1 VYTWGIQGAQV
12 PQQKGKTMTTKT
24 IYASELGKCVAKKD
38 NYRAYKEG
46 GLYAIYSVCREMI
59 WDKDYNCTFG
69 KKLEAVRVGYVQD
82 IDNFDMAVYELK
94 MEMAQMM
101 KEGI

>member
-1 VYTWGIQGAQV
+1 MAIQ
-12 PQQKGKTMTTKT
+12 T

-59 WDKDYNCTFG
+59 WDENYNCTFG

-94 MEMAQMM
+94 IEMAQMM

>member
-12 PQQKGKTMTTKT
+12 PQQKGKKMTKT

-38 NYRAYKEG
+38 NYRAYKDG
-46 GLYAIYSVCREMI
+46 GIYAIYSVCREMI

-69 KKLEAVRVGYVQD
+69 TKLEAVHVGYVQD
-82 IDNFDMAVYELK
+82 INNFDMAVEELK
-94 MEMAQMM
+94 MEMNYMM
-101 KEGI
+101 KAGN